1 MRERMHDDLGPLW
14 DVVKAHVDDDD
25 DHEVN
30 YGDGDLSKM
39 YVDVDP

>member
-1 MRERMHDDLGPLW
+1 MRERTHDNHGPLCA
-14 DVVKAHVDDDD
+14 VGKAHVDDDD